1 MIKHRIIRTEFDKE
15 AEEHLDRMEA
25 EGWYNS
31 NHFFEDGT
39 HIMVFERN
47 DVLEAIHKKKG
58 DVNEVFSEAHLIN
71 FKTMFGG

>member
-15 AEEHLDRMEA
+15 AEEHLDRMKA

-47 DVLEAIHKKKG
+47 DVLETIHKKEV
-58 DVNEVFSEAHLIN
+58 DVNEVFSEAHSIN
-71 FKTMFGG
+71 FKTIFGG